1 MSRTSARRK
10 MSFHRMTH
18 VERYVSYKRVL
29 ERPTF
34 NSIEQAEREMR
45 AHEGEFRRFVVREP
59 LGVYSVC
66 YCFISIARDGSTKWA
81 YNEEYRFSH
90 AEMNRQRDMAALEVG
105 RELVE
110 SM

>member
-1 MSRTSARRK
+1 MSDER
-10 MSFHRMTH
+10 RMTDL
-18 VERYVSYKRVL
+18 ERYLSYKRVL

-45 AHEGEFRRFVVREP
+45 AHDGEFRRFVVREP
-59 LGVYSVC
+59 LGMYSVC
-66 YCFISIARDGSTKWA
+66 YCFISHDREGNESWA

-90 AEMNRQRDMAALEVG
+90 CDMLKYRDRAALAVG
-105 RELVE
+105 IELVE

>member
-1 MSRTSARRK
+1 MRILVSRNVTK
-10 MSFHRMTH
+10 LRMTH
-18 VERYVSYKRVL
+18 QERYVSFKRVL

-34 NSIEQAEREMR
+34 NSIEQAEKEMR

-66 YCFISIARDGSTKWA
+66 YCFISTDRQGNTKWA

-90 AEMNRQRDMAALEVG
+90 ADMNRMRDLAALEVG

>member
-1 MSRTSARRK
+1 MSDER
-10 MSFHRMTH
+10 RMTDL
-18 VERYVSYKRVL
+18 ERYLSYKRVL

-45 AHEGEFRRFVVREP
+45 AHDGEFRRFVVREP
-59 LGVYSVC
+59 LGMYSVC
-66 YCFISIARDGSTKWA
+66 YCFISHDREGNKSWA

-90 AEMNRQRDMAALEVG
+90 CDMLKYRDRAALSVG
-105 RELVE
+105 IELVE

>member
-1 MSRTSARRK
+1 
-10 MSFHRMTH
+10 MTH
-18 VERYVSYKRVL
+18 LERYISYKRVL

-34 NSIEQAEREMR
+34 NSIEDAEENMR

-59 LGVYSVC
+59 LGVYVVC
-66 YCFISIARDGSTKWA
+66 YCFINTARDGSTSWA

-90 AEMNRQRDMAALEVG
+90 GDVVRQRDMAALEVG

>member
-1 MSRTSARRK
+1 MVQEDAQRCLGAPKLCRE
-10 MSFHRMTH
+10 F
-18 VERYVSYKRVL
+18 RYVSFKRVL

-34 NSIEQAEREMR
+34 NSIEQAEKEMR

-66 YCFISIARDGSTKWA
+66 YCFISTDRQGNTKWA

-90 AEMNRQRDMAALEVG
+90 ADMNRMRDLAALEVG

>member
-1 MSRTSARRK
+1 MSEER
-10 MSFHRMTH
+10 RMTDLD
-18 VERYVSYKRVL
+18 RYLSYKRVL

-34 NSIEQAEREMR
+34 NSIEHAERDMR
-45 AHEGEFRRFVVREP
+45 AHDGEFRRFVVREP

-66 YCFISIARDGSTKWA
+66 YCFIQKDRDGNEKWA

-90 AEMNRQRDMAALEVG
+90 SDMLKYRDRAALAVG
-105 RELVE
+105 IELVE

>member
-1 MSRTSARRK
+1 MSER
-10 MSFHRMTH
+10 RMTDL
-18 VERYVSYKRVL
+18 ERYLSYKRVL

-45 AHEGEFRRFVVREP
+45 AVDGEFRSFVIREKP
-59 LGVYSVC
+59 GVYVVC
-66 YCFISIARDGSTKWA
+66 ACYMQRDREGNNKWTHR
-81 YNEEYRFSH
+81 EEYRFSH
-90 AEMNRQRDMAALEVG
+90 ADMLKYRDRAALAVG

>member
-1 MSRTSARRK
+1 
-10 MSFHRMTH
+10 MTH
-18 VERYVSYKRVL
+18 QERYVSMKRVL

-34 NSIEQAEREMR
+34 NSIEDAEQNMR
-45 AHEGEFRRFVVREP
+45 AAEGEFRRFVVREP

-66 YCFISIARDGSTKWA
+66 YCFISTARDGSTKWA